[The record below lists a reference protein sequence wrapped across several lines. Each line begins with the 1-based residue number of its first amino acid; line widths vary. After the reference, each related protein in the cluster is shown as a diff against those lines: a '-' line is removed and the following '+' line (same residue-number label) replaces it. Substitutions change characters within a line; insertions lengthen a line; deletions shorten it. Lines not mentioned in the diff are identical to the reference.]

1 MSRQTKQKSSEPL
14 KKSSASLKKS
24 SEPLKKSKTESKEK
38 RKTDQGRT
46 QREAGA
52 SYGRHRGPKGRARAE
67 GQSGRMQVLP
77 RLDSELEERVWAHL
91 ESNQGQ
97 SISMDDL
104 GDVLELNRREERD
117 VRKYLEGQANA
128 GWLEGSRDDRF
139 VLREGQTRQ
148 VEQQY
153 EGILQINA
161 RGQGYVQTAEGQRIS
176 VAAEHLSG
184 SLQGDIVSVRTD
196 KNAWGQLAGEI
207 IAIKRPFA
215 GRLAG
220 WLRKMGPNLYV
231 QPDDER
237 YSWIPVRDTADCKA
251 GDAVVVQV
259 CRAEGEPEHVWADVK
274 SALVTKE
281 GAARDIERGAA
292 LLGLEAFSE
301 DVIEEATRVAVSP
314 TPDERKGRVDLR
326 HIDLVTIDGEDA
338 RDFDDAVCLEEIT
351 PERWKLTVAVADVSH
366 YVRYQGA
373 LDQEAFRRGTSVYF
387 PATCI
392 PMLPEALSN
401 DICSLRPN
409 EDRLCMVAIMT
420 YDCSKN
426 RAKLLETE
434 LCEAVM
440 RSKARLTYT
449 QVAHAL
455 DGEPA
460 ADNPA
465 APFVPMLRKIES
477 LTRRLRLLRKAR
489 GSLDF
494 DLPEAKI
501 VFDETGEIADI
512 IRGERF
518 YSHKLIEECMLQAN
532 EAVAAYLLK
541 HKIPGIFRTHGAPDI
556 EKVQNFI
563 AMLHQLGVPLHLDL
577 HRRIKEI
584 ENDQTGHWSI
594 DPRLISDLLHAAQGH
609 PAQRVLHQ
617 TLLRSMMQ
625 AVYLSENLGHFGL
638 ALERYLHFTSPI
650 RRYPDLWVHRL
661 LRMHWQGQL
670 KDPARY
676 EAILEELEG
685 VALQSSERE
694 RAAMQAERDVY
705 ARYRAR
711 LMMRYLGQELDG
723 TISAVTSFGFF
734 VELDAHFV
742 DGLVHVRE
750 LDGFFQYDEQRL
762 ALVDQRSGETYQI
775 GDRICIQVAAASPE
789 RGSVDF
795 RPVKR
800 LTREEK
806 HDEHD
811 EHDEL
816 HELNFPSKPAL

>member
-1 MSRQTKQKSSEPL
+1 MSRPTKNKSSE
-14 KKSSASLKKS
+14 SLKKNDT
-24 SEPLKKSKTESKEK
+24 EHKGRKKTE
-38 RKTDQGRT
+38 RGRA
-46 QREAGA
+46 QRETGA
-52 SYGRHRGPKGRARAE
+52 SYGRQRGPKERTRAE
-67 GQSGRMQVLP
+67 GPGGRMQVFP
-77 RLDSELEERVWAHL
+77 RLDSELEERVWSHL

-97 SISMDDL
+97 RISVDALGESLDL
-104 GDVLELNRREERD
+104 NPREERD

-128 GWLEGSRDDRF
+128 GWLEGHRGDRF
-139 VLREGQTRQ
+139 LLPAGQTRQ
-148 VEQQY
+148 IEQQC
-153 EGILQINA
+153 EGILQINM

-176 VAAEHLSG
+176 VAAGHLAG
-184 SLQGDIVSVRTD
+184 ALQGDFVSIRTD

-207 IAIKRPFA
+207 TGIKRPFS

-220 WLRKMGPNLYV
+220 WLRKMGPNVYF

-237 YSWIPVRDTADCKA
+237 YPWIPAREKGDCKV

-259 CRAEGEPEHVWADVK
+259 CRAEGEPEHVWVDVK
-274 SALVTKE
+274 NALTTKE

-292 LLGLEAFSE
+292 LLGLDAFPE
-301 DVIEEATRVAVSP
+301 DVMAEATRVAIPP
-314 TPDERKGRVDLR
+314 TEAECQGRVDLR

-338 RDFDDAVCLEEIT
+338 RDFDDAVCLEAIT
-351 PERWKLTVAVADVSH
+351 PDRWKLTVAVADVAH
-366 YVRYQGA
+366 YVRHQEA

-420 YDCSKN
+420 YDCTGT
-426 RAKLLETE
+426 RAKLVGTE
-434 LCEAVM
+434 LCEGVM

-455 DGEPA
+455 EGEPS

-465 APFVPMLRKIES
+465 SAFLPMLRMLET

-501 VFDETGEIADI
+501 VFDEEGEVADI
-512 IRGERF
+512 VRGERF

-532 EAVAAYLLK
+532 EAVASYLLK
-541 HKIPGIFRTHGAPDI
+541 HKVPGIFRTHGAPDI

-563 AMLHQLGVPLHLDL
+563 AMLHQLGVPLHFDL
-577 HRRIKEI
+577 HRRIKDI
-584 ENDQTGHWSI
+584 DKDQGGHWSI
-594 DPRLISDLLHAAQGH
+594 DPRLIADLLHAAQGH

-650 RRYPDLWVHRL
+650 RRYPDLWVHRVL
-661 LRMHWQGQL
+661 KMHWKGQL
-670 KDPARY
+670 KDAQRH
-676 EAILEELEG
+676 AALLEELEAA
-685 VALQSSERE
+685 ALQSSERE

-711 LMMRYLGQELDG
+711 LMTRYLGEELDG
-723 TISAVTSFGFF
+723 TISAVTGFGFF

-742 DGLVHVRE
+742 DGLVHIRE

-775 GDRICIQVAAASPE
+775 GDRIRIQVAAASTE

-800 LTREEK
+800 LAREEAQ
-806 HDEHD
+806 DEHD
-811 EHDEL
+811 EHEDA
-816 HELNFPSKPAL
+816 HELNFPSKPTP